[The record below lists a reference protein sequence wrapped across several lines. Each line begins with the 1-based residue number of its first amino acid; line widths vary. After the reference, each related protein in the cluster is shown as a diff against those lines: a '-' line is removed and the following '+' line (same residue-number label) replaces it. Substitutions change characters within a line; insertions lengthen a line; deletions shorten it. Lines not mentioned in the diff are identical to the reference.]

1 MGNNFFIQEE
11 ELVTGMVYE
20 RKLHHRVFKETP
32 DSWDL
37 FLLQILIQKFWDGSR
52 VLIFKVKISLGQFK
66 STHGCCSVT
75 KLCPALCDS
84 MNCSLPRF
92 PVFHHLPEFAQTHD
106 HWVSNIIQPA
116 HPMSPPSPP
125 ALNLSQHQGLF
136 QWVGFLHQVV

>member
-11 ELVTGMVYE
+11 ELITGMVYE

-84 MNCSLPRF
+84 VNYSLPRF

-106 HWVSNIIQPA
+106 HWVSNIIQPS
-116 HPMSPPSPP
+116 HPLSPPSPP
-125 ALNLSQHQGLF
+125 ALNLSQHQDLF